1 VRHWDPFT
9 KITTTFVKVGNF
21 AAQAVFPATSLI
33 LLFLM
38 GTMNRKSLLI
48 WVAVIIVALASWL
61 FFFKNVEKMSS
72 EDNPL
77 LQQHP
82 ELAAIND
89 MIAQDPGNDSLLYS
103 RAVAYYELD
112 AYDEAL
118 TDLNEALKLDSLQ
131 PRYYHLL
138 ADVLLDYARPNDSRR
153 AIEVLKLANR
163 RFPNRIQTLLK
174 LSEFQLIVKKH
185 GDALATLDQIL
196 QRDPQNAE
204 AFYMAGRVALDQG
217 DTTNALSSL
226 QKSVILDAENGDA
239 WIFLGRIFSLRN
251 NPTAVQCFD
260 NALRVDSTD
269 LQAREYKGAFYKRK
283 GEFDKAFKIYRD
295 IIIRNPDYANA
306 YFDMGMMYLEMD
318 SLPQAYTSFDIATKT
333 DPIFVKAYY
342 WRGKAAEEQGNFPA
356 ALADYRQAYG
366 MSPRY
371 EEAKQAKERL
381 EKKGVNAAPR

>member
-1 VRHWDPFT
+1 
-9 KITTTFVKVGNF
+9 
-21 AAQAVFPATSLI
+21 
-33 LLFLM
+33 M
-38 GTMNRKSLLI
+38 GTMNRKFLLVLVTLI
-48 WVAVIIVALASWL
+48 FVGLAGWL
-61 FFFKNVEKMSS
+61 FFVKKDGKPAAA
-72 EDNPL
+72 DNQL

-82 ELAAIND
+82 ELATLND
-89 MIAQDPGNDSLLYS
+89 MIAQYPGNDSLLYS
-103 RAVAYYELD
+103 RAEAYYELE

-131 PRYYHLL
+131 PMYYHLL

-226 QKSVILDAENGDA
+226 QKSVILDAENRDA

-269 LQAREYKGAFYKRK
+269 LQAREYKGAYFKRT
-283 GEFDKAFKIYRD
+283 GAFDKAFKIYRD
-295 IIIRNPDYANA
+295 IIVRNPDYANA
-306 YFDMGMMYLEMD
+306 YFDMGVMYLDMD

-333 DPIFVKAYY
+333 DPLFVKAYY
-342 WRGKAAEEQGNFPA
+342 WRGQTAEAQGNLPA

-371 EEAKQAKERL
+371 EEAKQAKIRL
-381 EKKGVNAAPR
+381 ERTENQ